1 MKPKQTNLSQYMNF
15 TKKNKLLHK
24 SKFKTVIPNYI
35 DSFSNK
41 YPNYLQSSLNDDIF
55 LLKRK
60 LKGYSKI
67 HSHSSNNTNKNM
79 EQNKNNKMPI
89 TSYINSISPINN
101 YLMKKKKESN
111 YDNNNYLNK
120 SSKNHLMLTSINNS
134 SIIYS
139 AKEKEKG
146 MSYSINNI
154 SNYQSNN
161 NVNNLYSNHINK
173 KNSGKNSNNSF
184 QKKNSVENDLDIFN
198 QKNFGVGGIN
208 ANNGIGNANVNGNI
222 CGNGI
227 NSNNDN
233 TNKYENN
240 IIKKHMKDK
249 KYSITSV
256 NSRKNSI
263 DKDKE
268 ELDIVKKLNK
278 LNFNGLFNNN
288 YNNKRIVYSSKI
300 STNNSNSNNNN
311 SNLNDHNINN
321 NINNQNNNNNQIN
334 KNLFIGDFFNLKKKG
349 KNFLENYLKAP
360 QSSNN
365 RKTKKD
371 MSIINSSNNSN
382 NHFKVLSNINL
393 NSNSITN
400 NTISQNNNFPPP
412 STGYSPNNNK
422 FFKTAKISPRTSFP
436 KKKQDFVQSHRINI
450 KNKLQGN
457 ILAFYNNY
465 KNNNNFNGNN
475 NGSMYGNSYNMDN
488 NINYKNGKL
497 IGQLKKGKKNNMS
510 VNMNIT
516 YNNKNFNMSNFK
528 INTSNKNKSML
539 NNFNK
544 CSSLNKVK
552 NNNFIENYNNNNNS
566 NYNNCFI
573 NKKEIITNNGNNII
587 NNCEI
592 NINNINYNNY
602 NPNIIPNSNK
612 IISEKLY
619 HLFNKKNLIDM
630 PNNNKINKLF
640 TQNHKELMQIKKNK
654 NKNFTS
660 NNSPINHI
668 NAINNSNINNSI
680 NNKSKNNSKNN
691 SISLSKVNNNPL
703 MNYYNN
709 SSLNN
714 IHKNTNSNSNNNN
727 NYIYKNNLNK
737 SNQIKKLILKPKDNT
752 NPNTNNNS
760 KDNININKLL
770 IKDENINL
778 KNLNNLSKKKEK
790 KENIIE
796 EYNHINYNHNNKE
809 KNKTNVNLENKIS
822 EILELKHNL
831 QKNNSENA
839 VFNPKNSFKNKE
851 KEKDKDKNNDKLK
864 DKKNIKYIDKDKNK
878 NKNIDDIYQNQNT
891 ISKMSS
897 TTLDSNYYMEKC
909 NSLSKYIKEYYKKY
923 DKYPNTDLNFY
934 LYGRLIGQGAFG
946 KVNIGL
952 NILTG
957 RVVAIK
963 SFNKKTLNKNGDNMK
978 KILYETNLMKK
989 LNHPNVTKI
998 LEMFEDD
1005 EYILIAMEYI
1015 NGGNLFSFVKK
1026 RRKLSEKT
1034 AKFLFRQ
1041 IILGIKHIHSQKI
1054 VHRDIKLENIL
1065 IDLNNNIKICD
1076 FGIGRILNSRKQ
1088 MLHDKC
1094 GTPMYMAPEILLSS
1108 KTKGYEGFPVDI
1120 WSSGISLYI
1129 MLSGTLP
1136 FNLKNNESSS
1146 MDEENNNN
1154 IELQYSIINKE
1165 PKKIEKISDE
1175 AKDLLKGLLNKN
1187 PNKRLTIEQIL
1198 NHPWLKCDEKNLKNK
1213 KYHLFTKA
1221 EMIMLSKTYID
1232 YRNGL
1237 IEDLKENFTIS
1248 NLIIEKNNKK
1258 GENKIK
1264 NITTKS
1270 SLLAPYNTLI
1280 QDNESILEEESQDS
1294 FDDLNNPNINLEND
1308 IIIYNNKVKEYNL
1321 NYELNNNGECDNG
1334 MLINTKTGTISSSA
1348 ANNSNIKNES
1358 QLTSR
1363 SRRRNDEND
1372 DIEDDFNENEEQE
1385 EEQEK
1390 KIEKILEEIE
1400 KIGYDKEYVLN
1411 CVNKN
1416 ILCHASTVFY
1426 LMLNYK
1432 NI

>member
-1 MKPKQTNLSQYMNF
+1 MKSKHTNLSQYMNL
-15 TKKNKLLHK
+15 TKKNKSINK
-24 SKFKTVIPNYI
+24 NKFKTVIPNYI

-67 HSHSSNNTNKNM
+67 HSHSNNNTNKNIGH
-79 EQNKNNKMPI
+79 NKHINNKMPI
-89 TSYINSISPINN
+89 SSYINAISNINN
-101 YLMKKKKESN
+101 YLMKKKK
-111 YDNNNYLNK
+111 DNNDNK
-120 SSKNHLMLTSINNS
+120 SANTHLMLTSINNS
-134 SIIYS
+134 SSIVYS
-139 AKEKEKG
+139 SKEKG
-146 MSYSINNI
+146 LSYSINNA

-161 NVNNLYSNHINK
+161 NNVNNLCNNNLTK
-173 KNSGKNSNNSF
+173 KALLKNNNANNSF
-184 QKKNSVENDLDIFN
+184 QKKNSIENDIFVH
-198 QKNFGVGGIN
+198 KN
-208 ANNGIGNANVNGNI
+208 NNI
-222 CGNGI
+222 
-227 NSNNDN
+227 SE
-233 TNKYENN
+233 NKLENN
-240 IIKKHMKDK
+240 LVKKNVKDK

-268 ELDIVKKLNK
+268 EIVKKLNK

-288 YNNKRIVYSSKI
+288 YNNKRIVYSTKI
-300 STNNSNSNNNN
+300 STNNSNNNNANENDININHNN
-311 SNLNDHNINN
+311 SNINSKN
-321 NINNQNNNNNQIN
+321 SQMN
-334 KNLFIGDFFNLKKKG
+334 KNLFIGDYFNLKKKG
-349 KNFLENYLKAP
+349 KLLNNFLESYLKAP

-365 RKTKKD
+365 RKIKKD
-371 MSIINSSNNSN
+371 MNIISNNQN
-382 NHFKVLSNINL
+382 DNPTNHFKVLSSTNNN
-393 NSNSITN
+393 NSNSVTN
-400 NTISQNNNFPPP
+400 NTIFQNNNF
-412 STGYSPNNNK
+412 SSGYSPNGNK
-422 FFKTAKISPRTSFP
+422 FFKTAKISPRTSFQ
-436 KKKQDFVQSHRINI
+436 KKKQDFIQSHRVSI

-465 KNNNNFNGNN
+465 KNHNINSNNNSNVN
-475 NGSMYGNSYNMDN
+475 NGSMYGNSYNIEN
-488 NINYKNGKL
+488 NIKYQKNKIVGP
-497 IGQLKKGKKNNMS
+497 IKKGKKNNMS

-552 NNNFIENYNNNNNS
+552 KNNYIENYNFNYNNNQNNNNL
-566 NYNNCFI
+566 I
-573 NKKEIITNNGNNII
+573 NKKEISSINNNNKQYNNENRIINGNNII

-592 NINNINYNNY
+592 NINNINYNNF
-602 NPNIIPNSNK
+602 NPNIAPNPQISNK
-612 IISEKLY
+612 IISEKIY
-619 HLFNKKNLIDM
+619 NLFNKKALIDM
-630 PNNNKINKLF
+630 PNNKINKIF
-640 TQNHKELMQIKKNK
+640 TQNHKDIIQIRKNK
-654 NKNFTS
+654 NKNFTT
-660 NNSPINHI
+660 NNSPINK
-668 NAINNSNINNSI
+668 NATNNNEMRVKTKNSNHN
-680 NNKSKNNSKNN
+680 KNNS
-691 SISLSKVNNNPL
+691 SSRISPNPL
-703 MNYYNN
+703 QNYYNN
-709 SSLNN
+709 SNN
-714 IHKNTNSNSNNNN
+714 YNNSSQNNNN
-727 NYIYKNNLNK
+727 NKNSFNSKNNYNK
-737 SNQIKKLILKPKDNT
+737 SNQLKKLILKSKENSG
-752 NPNTNNNS
+752 NNS
-760 KDNININKLL
+760 KENININKLL
-770 IKDENINL
+770 IKEENMN
-778 KNLNNLSKKKEK
+778 KKVEK
-790 KENIIE
+790 KENVIE
-796 EYNHINYNHNNKE
+796 EYKHNHNNRV
-809 KNKTNVNLENKIS
+809 KNKTNINLGSELL

-839 VFNPKNSFKNKE
+839 VVNKKNINKSKSK
-851 KEKDKDKNNDKLK
+851 KEKDEL
-864 DKKNIKYIDKDKNK
+864 
-878 NKNIDDIYQNQNT
+878 NQNT

-897 TTLDSNYYMEKC
+897 MTLDSNYYMDKC
-909 NSLSKYIKEYYKKY
+909 NTLSKYIKDYYKKNN
-923 DKYPNTDLNFY
+923 KYPNTDLNFY

-998 LEMFEDD
+998 LEMFEDE

-1041 IILGIKHIHSQKI
+1041 IILGIRHIHSQKI

-1076 FGIGRILNSRKQ
+1076 FGIGRILSSKKQ

-1108 KTKGYEGFPVDI
+1108 KNKGYEGFPVDI

-1136 FNLKNNESSS
+1136 FNIKNNESSS
-1146 MDEENNNN
+1146 IDEENNNN
-1154 IELQYSIINKE
+1154 VELQYSIINKE

-1175 AKDLLKGLLNKN
+1175 ARDLLKGLLNKN
-1187 PNKRLTIEQIL
+1187 PNKRLTIDQIL
-1198 NHPWLKCDEKNLKNK
+1198 NHPWLKSDEKNIKNK

-1248 NLIIEKNNKK
+1248 NLKIEKNSKK
-1258 GENKIK
+1258 GENKVK

-1280 QDNESILEEESQDS
+1280 QDNDSILDYEMQDP
-1294 FDDLNNPNINLEND
+1294 FDDLSNPNINLEND
-1308 IIIYNNKVKEYNL
+1308 IIIYNNRVKEYNL

-1348 ANNSNIKNES
+1348 PNNSNIKNDS

-1363 SRRRNDEND
+1363 SRRRNEGEEND
-1372 DIEDDFNENEEQE
+1372 FDDDFNENEDQE

-1390 KIEKILEEIE
+1390 KVSKILEEIE
-1400 KIGYDKEYVLN
+1400 AIGYDKEYVLN
-1411 CVNKN
+1411 CVNNN
-1416 ILCHASTVFY
+1416 ILCHASAVFY